1 MAAFGSFL
9 KTVDLATRI
18 AIIIERHTNNYY
30 VGWSAERLAEVVVE
44 VRPTRPIHVD
54 DATVISSN
62 ERLLNKKLAW
72 VWVAETASAR
82 ALRADVHA
90 GRLTTMTAVK
100 VAAARSRYTISPIF
114 RTHGTHS
121 IAPSLHRHRVF
132 YHRIVTSQHSIVP
145 SLRRHRVFE
154 HRIVTSLHR
163 FIAIGPCT

>member
-1 MAAFGSFL
+1 MAAFGSFS
-9 KTVDLATRI
+9 KTVNLATRI
-18 AIIIERHTNNYY
+18 AIIIERHTNDYY

-72 VWVAETASAR
+72 AWVAETASAR

-100 VAAARSRYTISPIF
+100 VAAAAVWKASSDAYDASRA
-114 RTHGTHS
+114 THAPGTPFLLYSVLTVH
-121 IAPSLHRHRVF
+121 IASH
-132 YHRIVTSQHSIVP
+132 
-145 SLRRHRVFE
+145 
-154 HRIVTSLHR
+154 HR
-163 FIAIGPCT
+163 FTAIAFFTIAS